1 MAAPLTGSG
10 LIPHPG
16 TRLNRNRRPIS
27 TAFLDRVDAIEVEG
41 QVIPAS
47 DPCK

>member
-27 TAFLDRVDAIEVEG
+27 TAFVDAIEVEG